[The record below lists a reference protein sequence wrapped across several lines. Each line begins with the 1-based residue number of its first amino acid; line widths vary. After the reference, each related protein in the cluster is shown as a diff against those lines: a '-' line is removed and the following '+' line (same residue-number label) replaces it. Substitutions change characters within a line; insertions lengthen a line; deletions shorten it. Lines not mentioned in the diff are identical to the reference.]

1 VIRLKRTPL
10 HLSVFVLALTAIALI
25 ASLLFRPLIEPN
37 FFGLFFAVVVL
48 SSWFYGSPGGMLGT
62 ALSAIV
68 VLFFFLKPASSAS
81 PARWNAVLQ
90 STSFILLSALITWLA
105 SGWRAS
111 KGLLAATLSSIGDAV
126 IATDA
131 AARVTF
137 LNPVAEGLTGWRQQD
152 AKGKPLSTVLRI
164 IDEKSREPA
173 ENPVEKAIRGG
184 GVVGMGSHTVLISK
198 DGAEIPVEDSAS
210 PIRDETGKLIGA
222 ILVFRDVTGRKQL
235 EEQLSQSQKME
246 AIGRLAGGVAGD
258 FNNLLT
264 VITGY
269 SELLRTELAGTNPL
283 RKFTE
288 EIMYAAERAAGL
300 TRQLLAFSRGQAAL
314 VRMLDL
320 NAVLTGMESMLGR
333 LLGENI
339 ELIVLPG
346 PKLGRIKADP
356 VQIEQVIMNL
366 ATNSREAMPSGGKL
380 VLETA
385 NVDLD
390 ESGAKKVGAK
400 PGSYVMLAVS
410 DTGVGMD
417 ADTRSRLFEPFFTTK
432 EQGQGSGLGLSTV
445 YGIVRQTDGYITVYS
460 QVGCG
465 TIFEIYIPRVTEAPE
480 TTPAK
485 PVRLPK
491 GSETILLV
499 DDEDGVRKLV
509 SSILHNNGYTVI
521 EARNGQEALAAY
533 EKNAHKIDLVV
544 TDVVMPQMNGFE
556 LGQQLEKKNPELQ
569 ILYISGF
576 RDSGAVGDGEPA
588 RPFLHKPFTPDVLL
602 NKVRELLDTH
612 TQQ

>member
-25 ASLLFRPLIEPN
+25 ATLLFRPLIEPN
-37 FFGLFFAVVVL
+37 FFGLFFVVVVL

-81 PARWNAVLQ
+81 SGRWNAVLQ

-137 LNPVAEGLTGWRQQD
+137 LNPVAEGLTGWRQPD
-152 AKGKPLSTVLRI
+152 AKGKPLSSVLRI

-283 RKFTE
+283 RKFAE

-366 ATNSREAMPSGGKL
+366 ATNSREAMPTGGKL

-417 ADTRSRLFEPFFTTK
+417 AETRSRLFEPFFTTK

-460 QVGCG
+460 QLGCG

-576 RDSGAVGDGEPA
+576 RDSGATGDGEPA

-602 NKVRELLDTH
+602 NKVRELLDTQA
-612 TQQ
+612 QQ

>member
-1 VIRLKRTPL
+1 
-10 HLSVFVLALTAIALI
+10 
-25 ASLLFRPLIEPN
+25 
-37 FFGLFFAVVVL
+37 
-48 SSWFYGSPGGMLGT
+48 
-62 ALSAIV
+62 
-68 VLFFFLKPASSAS
+68 
-81 PARWNAVLQ
+81 
-90 STSFILLSALITWLA
+90 
-105 SGWRAS
+105 
-111 KGLLAATLSSIGDAV
+111 
-126 IATDA
+126 
-131 AARVTF
+131 
-137 LNPVAEGLTGWRQQD
+137 
-152 AKGKPLSTVLRI
+152 
-164 IDEKSREPA
+164 
-173 ENPVEKAIRGG
+173 
-184 GVVGMGSHTVLISK
+184 VLISK

-283 RKFTE
+283 RKFAE

-356 VQIEQVIMNL
+356 VQIEQVIMYL
-366 ATNSREAMPSGGKL
+366 ATNSREAMPTGGKL

-417 ADTRSRLFEPFFTTK
+417 AETRSRLFEPFFTTK

-460 QVGCG
+460 QLGCG

-521 EARNGQEALAAY
+521 EARNGQEALTAY

-576 RDSGAVGDGEPA
+576 RDSGATGDGEPA

-602 NKVRELLDTH
+602 NKVRELLDTQA
-612 TQQ
+612 QQ